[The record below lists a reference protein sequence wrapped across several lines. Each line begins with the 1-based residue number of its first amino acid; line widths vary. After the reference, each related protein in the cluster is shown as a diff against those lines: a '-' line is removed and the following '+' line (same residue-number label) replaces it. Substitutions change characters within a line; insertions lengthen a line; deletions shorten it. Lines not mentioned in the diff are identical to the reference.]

1 MLEIGNEKGVQKIF
15 MHTEKSQKSPVIII
29 ALITA
34 VSVLGNEMLFIV
46 MPIYWKFFE
55 LTSLWQVGV
64 LLSANRI
71 IRILINPIV
80 GWLYYKMKKRTG
92 VLIAVTL
99 AVVSTFSYGVL
110 KGFWLLLLMRMVWGV
125 AWSLLRLGGYLT
137 VISSSNDRTRGHFI
151 GLYNGLWGLGVL
163 FGMLIGGVFVSML
176 GVQTIT
182 TSFTILG
189 VCTIPFVLRYVPA
202 TKSEP
207 EAEVSEEDGD
217 TVRQKRKDLMF
228 ILANGLFSAFLVF
241 GIFSSTLSKLL
252 EFHMDDTV
260 MILGFALGATALAGI
275 IQALRMGLDPF
286 IAPII
291 GKLSD
296 EKFGRV
302 PILMFALLLGALCF
316 FTFAFIQSFSLLL
329 FAIFLF
335 QFTSTLLIT
344 TSDSLAADISQ
355 SVSSVKTMVYYTLFV
370 DVGSALG
377 PLVSYVVIDF
387 VGIHSIYA
395 VTAFL
400 MIGMMLLWLRKYKT
414 NYEQH
419 GQV

>member
-1 MLEIGNEKGVQKIF
+1 

-419 GQV
+419 G